1 MKPKI
6 RVMLCDDTGERFF
19 GEGPC
24 RLLHRI
30 EETGSLRAAAQA
42 MGLSYSKAL
51 RMVKQAEKEL
61 GFALTRKTIAG
72 HGRGDGFNA
81 GGHGSSLRGGRGG
94 GGSTLTDEARNF
106 MERYEAYR
114 DACVQTDRELYDK
127 FFPGER

>member
-6 RVMLCDDTGERFF
+6 HVMLCDDIGERFF

-51 RMVKQAEKEL
+51 RMVKRAEKEL
-61 GFALTRKTIAG
+61 GF
-72 HGRGDGFNA
+72 
-81 GGHGSSLRGGRGG
+81 
-94 GGSTLTDEARNF
+94 ARNF

-114 DACVQTDRELYDK
+114 DACVQTDRELYYK

>member
-6 RVMLCDDTGERFF
+6 HVMLCDDIGERFF

-51 RMVKQAEKEL
+51 RMVKRAEKEL
-61 GFALTRKTIAG
+61 GFALPAKPLAG
-72 HGRGDGFNA
+72 AAA
-81 GGHGSSLRGGRGG
+81 G
-94 GGSTLTDEARNF
+94 A
-106 MERYEAYR
+106 A
-114 DACVQTDRELYDK
+114 
-127 FFPGER
+127 P

>member
-6 RVMLCDDTGERFF
+6 HVMLCDDIGERFF

-51 RMVKQAEKEL
+51 RMVKRAEKDPAKLKDCYEIGRQTAEKEL
-61 GFALTRKTIAG
+61 ARLTAFIKAK
-72 HGRGDGFNA
+72 N
-81 GGHGSSLRGGRGG
+81 
-94 GGSTLTDEARNF
+94 
-106 MERYEAYR
+106 
-114 DACVQTDRELYDK
+114 
-127 FFPGER
+127 

>member
-6 RVMLCDDTGERFF
+6 RVMLCDDIGERFF

-51 RMVKQAEKEL
+51 RMVKRAEKRIGL
-61 GFALTRKTIAG
+61 CADPQNHWRARR
-72 HGRGDGFNA
+72 RGQHPDG
-81 GGHGSSLRGGRGG
+81 
-94 GGSTLTDEARNF
+94 
-106 MERYEAYR
+106 
-114 DACVQTDRELYDK
+114 
-127 FFPGER
+127 

>member
-6 RVMLCDDTGERFF
+6 HVMLCDDIGERFF

-51 RMVKQAEKEL
+51 RMVKRAEKEL
-61 GFALTRKTIAG
+61 GFALTRKPLAG
-72 HGRGDGFNA
+72 AAA
-81 GGHGSSLRGGRGG
+81 G
-94 GGSTLTDEARNF
+94 A
-106 MERYEAYR
+106 A
-114 DACVQTDRELYDK
+114 
-127 FFPGER
+127 P

>member
-6 RVMLCDDTGERFF
+6 HVMLCDDIGERFF

-51 RMVKQAEKEL
+51 RMVKRAEKEL
-61 GFALTRKTIAG
+61 GFALTRKTI
-72 HGRGDGFNA
+72 
-81 GGHGSSLRGGRGG
+81 GGRGG
-94 GGSTLTDEARNF
+94 IAVARAHPGSVCLVSARNDA
-106 MERYEAYR
+106 ELR
-114 DACVQTDRELYDK
+114 DVDTREDLNQL
-127 FFPGER
+127 RQLTNR

>member
-6 RVMLCDDTGERFF
+6 HVMLCDDIGERFF

-51 RMVKQAEKEL
+51 RMVKRAEKEL
-61 GFALTRKTIAG
+61 VTLDTSCREGRIVVRFAKIP
-72 HGRGDGFNA
+72 
-81 GGHGSSLRGGRGG
+81 S
-94 GGSTLTDEARNF
+94 
-106 MERYEAYR
+106 
-114 DACVQTDRELYDK
+114 
-127 FFPGER
+127 

>member
-6 RVMLCDDTGERFF
+6 RVMLCDDIGERFF

-51 RMVKQAEKEL
+51 RMSYPARTAFFCSSILDLSRSVIL
-61 GFALTRKTIAG
+61 RLTVLMALT
-72 HGRGDGFNA
+72 
-81 GGHGSSLRGGRGG
+81 
-94 GGSTLTDEARNF
+94 
-106 MERYEAYR
+106 
-114 DACVQTDRELYDK
+114 
-127 FFPGER
+127 

>member
-6 RVMLCDDTGERFF
+6 HVMLCDDIGERFF

-51 RMVKQAEKEL
+51 RMVKRAEKEL
-61 GFALTRKTIAG
+61 GFALTRKTIG
-72 HGRGDGFNA
+72 GRGGGFRRSRL
-81 GGHGSSLRGGRGG
+81 HLRGG